1 MYILETSIN
10 EAPTQ
15 MKTRWLNLLY
25 TLKIYSSS
33 YLFLDKVLS
42 ISLTQVI
49 DFPGGS
55 VVKNT
60 PANAGDAASNPGSE
74 RSPGEENVNPL
85 QYSWLGSPM
94 DRGAWQATVHGFTK
108 ELDVTQWLSNNNKQ
122 VTRQGIQYHCIE
134 SNCFMGKLY
143 FSNCLRCGSET
154 KTNILRYIIDLKCL
168 FIKKDNKKSEKKH
181 LIFKTHKSTQH
192 KKLKREL
199 DWTKLKRI
207 NLRCKMEKRNTSH
220 GL

>member
-94 DRGAWQATVHGFTK
+94 DRGAWQATVHGFTRVGR
-108 ELDVTQWLSNNNKQ
+108 DSVTKQ
-122 VTRQGIQYHCIE
+122 QQQTSDKTRYSVSLHRVQLLYGQIV
-134 SNCFMGKLY
+134 FLKLP
-143 FSNCLRCGSET
+143 
-154 KTNILRYIIDLKCL
+154 
-168 FIKKDNKKSEKKH
+168 
-181 LIFKTHKSTQH
+181 
-192 KKLKREL
+192 
-199 DWTKLKRI
+199 
-207 NLRCKMEKRNTSH
+207 KMWV
-220 GL
+220 